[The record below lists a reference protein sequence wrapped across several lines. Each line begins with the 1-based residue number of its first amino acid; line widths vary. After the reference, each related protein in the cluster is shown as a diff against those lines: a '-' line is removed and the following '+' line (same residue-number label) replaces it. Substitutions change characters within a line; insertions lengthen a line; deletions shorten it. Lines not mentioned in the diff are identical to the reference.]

1 MPGGTPPPVPAPR
14 RRFMRKRIM
23 IPAVVIL
30 LAAILAGGYFGY
42 YMNSSVILSQ
52 SLSRTG
58 KGYNKLVDYFDTQ
71 SKTKYKG
78 STASGTYTLKAG
90 STSTDGSLDLKSS
103 GANSDMTFNVGLG
116 ATRVNAEVRSIKSA
130 SGKTPDLY
138 LKASGIKGLGD
149 LLGSSDQQ
157 TAAAIDSLDGK
168 WIAVDHTLL
177 DNLSSTDTGT
187 TMSLPTE
194 AQVMDELK
202 AFGKVNQQYVFTTDK
217 KKSVTTVVK
226 KYGTE
231 SVDGHK
237 TYHYKMAL
245 NKANVKTYITAQQKA
260 LNASQL
266 GAWIKK
272 NDYQDTVNDYF
283 KSLQTSADSISNKDD
298 FDLWADTH
306 SRLIYKVRIPD
317 DKNPASNYVDVG
329 LNYKGGSSYP
339 FFIGEQS
346 KDDSNTSSG
355 SLVATIDSK
364 TNSLTLQVSFKS
376 TSSGSGDPSNYN
388 FKANL
393 TYKPTNNVTTISAPT
408 GAEPLS
414 QVLDELGLGDILT
427 SLSQSSGSIRE
438 GEQDK
443 AQDTKR
449 QVDIQAIQTQLEV
462 FFSENGYYPS
472 LADMNS
478 GAWVNDHLSS
488 LDQGALEDPNGSA
501 RKLAARPAAKVYAY
515 QVTDSSGKSC
525 ENNDTQCAKYILTAT
540 LSDGSA
546 YTQTNLD

>member
-1 MPGGTPPPVPAPR
+1 MQ
-14 RRFMRKRIM
+14 KRIL
-23 IPAVVIL
+23 IPAIVVV
-30 LAAILAGGYFGY
+30 LAIILAGGYFGY

-78 STASGTYTLKAG
+78 STATGTYTLKAG
-90 STSTDGSLDLKSS
+90 DTSTDGSLNFKSS
-103 GANSDMTFNVGLG
+103 GSNSDTTFNVGLG
-116 ATRVNAEVRSIKSA
+116 TTRANVEVRSIKSA

-138 LKASGIKGLGD
+138 LKASGIKGVGD
-149 LLGSSDQQ
+149 LLDPSYQQ
-157 TAAAIDSLDGK
+157 AITAINGLDGK
-168 WIAVDHTLL
+168 WIAIDHTLF
-177 DNLSSTDTGT
+177 DNLSSSDTGAVS
-187 TMSLPTE
+187 MPTE
-194 AQVMDELK
+194 AQIMDELK
-202 AFGKVNQQYVFTTDK
+202 AFGRVNQQYVFTTDK
-217 KKSVTTVVK
+217 QKSVTTVVK

-237 TYHYKMAL
+237 TYHYKMAM
-245 NKANVKTYITAQQKA
+245 NKTNVKAYITAQQKA

-272 NDYQDTVNDYF
+272 NNHQDTVNNYF
-283 KSLQTSADSISNKDD
+283 KSLQTSADSISSKDD

-306 SRLIYKVRIPD
+306 SRLIYKVRIPG

-355 SLVATIDSK
+355 SLIATIDPK
-364 TNSLTLQVSFKS
+364 TNSLGLQMSFKS
-376 TSSGSGDPSNYN
+376 TGSGDPNSYN

-393 TYKPTNNVTTISAPT
+393 TYKPTNDTVTISAPS

-414 QVLDELGLGDILT
+414 QVLDELGLGDF
-427 SLSQSSGSIRE
+427 LSNVQSGVNE
-438 GEQDK
+438 K
-443 AQDTKR
+443 ASDTKR
-449 QVDIQAIQTQLEV
+449 QTDIQAIQTQLEA

-472 LADMNS
+472 LTDMNS
-478 GAWVNDHLSS
+478 SAWLSRNMKS
-488 LDQGALEDPNGSA
+488 LDRNALQGGPSGTSE
-501 RKLAARPAAKVYAY
+501 KLATQPGANVYAY
-515 QVTDSSGKSC
+515 QVTDASGKSC
-525 ENNDTQCAKYILTAT
+525 ENNDTQCAEYTLTAT
-540 LSDGSA
+540 LSDGST
-546 YTQTNLD
+546 YTKSNID